1 MAAGDVLYTD
11 QYLVDVQEG
20 IHNQETDS
28 IRVGLVTSA
37 TTPAVTTADPR
48 WGAGGSTNWSTN
60 EVAAGGNYVAG
71 GPSIANPSVT
81 LIGGAG
87 VFDGDDISIL
97 QDGANPTDA
106 LWGII
111 YNDTAAGKQVIGY
124 IDLGAVTDLSSGDF
138 SIAWNAAGISSMNQ
152 A

>member
-37 TTPAVTTADPR
+37 TTPLVTTADPR

-60 EVAAGGNYVAG
+60 EVAAGVNYAAG
-71 GPSIANPSVT
+71 GPSVANPSVT
-81 LIGGAG
+81 LSGGAG
-87 VFDGDDISIL
+87 VFDGDRIV
-97 QDGANPTDA
+97 
-106 LWGII
+106 
-111 YNDTAAGKQVIGY
+111 YNFSRQG
-124 IDLGAVTDLSSGDF
+124 LGSVNVLHCF
-138 SIAWNAAGISSMNQ
+138 Y
-152 A
+152 

>member
-1 MAAGDVLYTD
+1 M
-11 QYLVDVQEG
+11 
-20 IHNQETDS
+20 
-28 IRVGLVTSA
+28 
-37 TTPAVTTADPR
+37 
-48 WGAGGSTNWSTN
+48 
-60 EVAAGGNYVAG
+60 
-71 GPSIANPSVT
+71 T
-81 LIGGAG
+81 LSGGAG

>member
-48 WGAGGSTNWSTN
+48 WGAGGSTNW
-60 EVAAGGNYVAG
+60 
-71 GPSIANPSVT
+71 
-81 LIGGAG
+81 
-87 VFDGDDISIL
+87 
-97 QDGANPTDA
+97 
-106 LWGII
+106 
-111 YNDTAAGKQVIGY
+111 
-124 IDLGAVTDLSSGDF
+124 
-138 SIAWNAAGISSMNQ
+138 
-152 A
+152 